1 MDEPQTEMPRTG
13 TEPGTAWKRPY
24 YTIIVGQA
32 VSQVGSSA
40 VQFAL
45 IWYLAQTT
53 GSPSA
58 MGLAGVAAFLPGALL
73 SPVAGIVADRRN
85 RKRVC
90 IAADMAAGI
99 MAATFAL
106 AMGSLGV
113 SLVAVILLL
122 AARSAATSFQAP
134 AMQAMVP
141 QIVPAQALVEAGGL
155 AQALTSVSYILG
167 PVVGGILY
175 TVLPLPAVLV
185 TDLIGALIAAA
196 ALGSVAV
203 PDHRAAG
210 PRPTLHPIAELRDGL
225 SVFWENRTLTL
236 VIVSLFAFMVF
247 FMPLSA
253 FYPLMTSDYFALG
266 AFEGSLVETSW
277 ATGMLVAGIAIAK
290 ANISNEIR
298 AACGAMVALGAT
310 CIASGLLPRSF
321 AGWVAF
327 ALICG
332 AMGASSTCYNVPVVA
347 YMQKN
352 IAPEKLGRAFSA
364 FQIINLISMPLGLAI
379 ASPVAEALG
388 VSTWFT
394 ISGIAIVALGGAAIV
409 LERRAAN
416 KVRTDA

>member
-13 TEPGTAWKRPY
+13 TDPGTAWKRPY
-24 YTIIVGQA
+24 YTIIAGQA

-113 SLVAVILLL
+113 SLVAVIFLL

-321 AGWVAF
+321 TGWVAF

-394 ISGIAIVALGGAAIV
+394 ISGIAIVALGGATIV